1 MYLHIYL
8 LKRVQRHPKGLEGPL
23 SPSKEL
29 EGWAHCAQSSS
40 FTNHEILAQNFMHK
54 FNLFFVMEI
63 MISWLQNT
71 GYGKVGETLQAKFY
85 LIVNDGRKLF
95 NEKWFQI
102 YNNLLYQGCKVLEDI
117 NEVLLLSGVHRRM
130 EVIVISNWHY
140 VA

>member
-1 MYLHIYL
+1 M
-8 LKRVQRHPKGLEGPL
+8 KGLSVVAGDGRMSIVPNL
-23 SPSKEL
+23 L
-29 EGWAHCAQSSS
+29 
-40 FTNHEILAQNFMHK
+40 FINHEILAQDFHK

-102 YNNLLYQGCKVLEDI
+102 YDNPVT
-117 NEVLLLSGVHRRM
+117 
-130 EVIVISNWHY
+130 
-140 VA
+140 

>member
-1 MYLHIYL
+1 M
-8 LKRVQRHPKGLEGPL
+8 KGLSVVAGDGRMSIVPNL
-23 SPSKEL
+23 L
-29 EGWAHCAQSSS
+29 
-40 FTNHEILAQNFMHK
+40 FINHEILAQDFHK

-102 YNNLLYQGCKVLEDI
+102 YDNPVNLLYQGCKVLEDI
-117 NEVLLLSGVHRRM
+117 NEVLLLSGVHRRT

-140 VA
+140 VVYFYQHKNKWNNFT

>member
-1 MYLHIYL
+1 M
-8 LKRVQRHPKGLEGPL
+8 KGLSVVAGDGRMSIVPNL
-23 SPSKEL
+23 L
-29 EGWAHCAQSSS
+29 
-40 FTNHEILAQNFMHK
+40 FINHEILAQDFHK

-117 NEVLLLSGVHRRM
+117 NEVLLLSGVHRRT

-140 VA
+140 VVYFYQNKNKWNNFT

>member
-1 MYLHIYL
+1 M
-8 LKRVQRHPKGLEGPL
+8 KGLSVVAEDGRMSIVPNL
-23 SPSKEL
+23 L
-29 EGWAHCAQSSS
+29 
-40 FTNHEILAQNFMHK
+40 FINHEILAQDFHK

-95 NEKWFQI
+95 NEKLFQM

-117 NEVLLLSGVHRRM
+117 NEVLLLSGVHRRT

-140 VA
+140 VAYFYQHKNKWNNFT